1 MVFYCV
7 VIFSSYMEKIFSFI
21 ISNIIPILIDLL
33 GMLNDDGCSVDSGVD
48 VLVCLLKI
56 SKTCVQV

>member
-7 VIFSSYMEKIFSFI
+7 VIFLSYMEKIFSFI

>member
-1 MVFYCV
+1 
-7 VIFSSYMEKIFSFI
+7 MEKIFSFI